1 MITITDGTTTGVN
14 VQRADVPPSRTKRVG
29 AVRECVLTE
38 TQRPGEPV
46 AAVWQRLAAALAE
59 RGAEVLGVMI
69 YASLAE
75 RTAIEQAIAATL
87 GEAEWPVTWID
98 GVGGDDV
105 ALMGVQVFAVSG
117 CAVERL
123 RLGQRVV
130 GSVFDDG
137 EARHC
142 ILGGV
147 GPTSLALERAAQ
159 VQQMFANLEWVLGQA
174 GFALRDVVRTWFYN
188 DDILAWY
195 DEFNRVRTAHYS
207 SVGWRTGSLPASTG
221 IGAKN
226 PAGAAL
232 VVAAWAIQPLVPTA
246 HAREVGSPLQ
256 CPAPA
261 YGSAFSRAVELRSGG
276 VRRLF
281 ISGTASIYPDGK
293 TAWVGDVD
301 KQVALTMEVVAAILQ
316 SRGLHFGHVTRA
328 TAYFRDPR
336 YKAAFAA
343 WRRARALADLP
354 VVELHV
360 VICRDALLFE
370 IEVDA
375 ASVCAEVGTLAPNRH
390 ALAVSTPA
398 ARTGLSSNG

>member
-1 MITITDGTTTGVN
+1 MITITDGTISGVSARQTEVFPPRTTGV
-14 VQRADVPPSRTKRVG
+14 RTG
-29 AVRECVLTE
+29 REWVLTE
-38 TQRPGEPV
+38 TQRGGEPV
-46 AAVWQRLAAALAE
+46 SAAWRRLGAALAE
-59 RGAEVLGVMI
+59 REAEVLGVMI
-69 YASLAE
+69 YASIAAQAE
-75 RTAIEQAIAATL
+75 VEQAMNAAL
-87 GEAEWPVTWID
+87 GGTDWPVTWID
-98 GVGGDDV
+98 GAGGDEA

-117 CAVERL
+117 YPVERL

-130 GSVFDDG
+130 GSVFEDG

-142 ILGGV
+142 LLGGL
-147 GPTSLALERAAQ
+147 GPTSIALERAAQ
-159 VQQMFANLEWVLGQA
+159 VQQMFANLEWVLGRA

-195 DEFNRVRTAHYS
+195 DEFNRVRTAHYAT
-207 SVGWRTGSLPASTG
+207 VAWRTGSLPASTG

-232 VVAAWAIQPLVPTA
+232 VVAAWAMQPLAPSSF
-246 HAREVGSPLQ
+246 ARAVGSPLQ

-281 ISGTASIYPDGK
+281 ISGTASIHPDGK
-293 TAWVGDVD
+293 TAWVGDPE
-301 KQVALTMEVVAAILQ
+301 KQVALTMEVVGAILQ

-354 VVELHV
+354 VVELHA

-375 ASVCAEVGTLAPNRH
+375 GSA
-390 ALAVSTPA
+390 A
-398 ARTGLSSNG
+398 ART